1 MRGGDLIRPGRS
13 CILSVATISSSLLAV
28 FFGNTSFFSLFHV
41 YIYIYTYNLSNSVP
55 KPKRIQSSCMLCQT
69 TIGKRDHE
77 TSGHAGSFIRTITSL
92 QPECSFFFQ
101 FTEDIYHSSM
111 HASSLVSLLLN
122 PVQTQS
128 CKHRD
133 FLFFFNKKRRTLF

>member
-1 MRGGDLIRPGRS
+1 MRGGDLIRPGRF
-13 CILSVATISSSLLAV
+13 CILSVATIISSLLAV

-41 YIYIYTYNLSNSVP
+41 YIYIYIYTYNLSTSDA

-92 QPECSFFFQ
+92 QPECSFFFFFL

-133 FLFFFNKKRRTLF
+133 FLFF